1 MCGCPELDCN
11 CPEPCTDCIAPDT
24 MIVRNIAK
32 PSLCEDIIDLIGGGN
47 EGPGCEIKMGG
58 AIISGTTITLT
69 VVGSNGAVEFS
80 RDGVSWQDSPT
91 FSNQPAGPRKYF
103 AREKRNNACVAA
115 AYTTV
120 PGCVTPAPAVVSPV
134 NYVVGQSAQP
144 LSATGTALKWY
155 TSASGGTASS
165 LVPVPI
171 TTATGTTTYYVSQ
184 TLNGCEGPRAAIQ
197 VIVSGSGCVPG
208 PVVDVTPQQTQCVGG
223 FIQIRTTDGCTQA
236 WRTTTTTCGT
246 PGTCVIPSGPVFVQ
260 TVSSTCSQAGQFLN
274 NGRFEYGPVT
284 GGDRYALWLPTSGLP
299 RPTYNDSTLI
309 PAGGYIVV
317 TGVPGSD
324 TDKSYRLI
332 IFNQTTECYLEKIAN
347 FAYTI
352 CDTTCVQPF
361 FQFDKVDPTCSGE
374 ASVSNGQ
381 LKMTNV
387 ANGTRYQVC
396 VGATFSCPSNYDT
409 ATPITSPAS
418 TNIVNNVGF
427 AQGEAYRDY
436 TIRVFNGSPNCFT
449 TLSYRFNNPCYI
461 SACVTPTSGNNVI
474 TQATCAGVN
483 VVNNDAAVNI
493 PAVVNGTK
501 YGYSSGTV
509 YSGPDYTSASNISGG
524 QINITSLT
532 GSANTTSYVVRI
544 FNGRSD
550 CYVDRAVTI
559 PGKNCQASCVNPA
572 FTIGVLNPTCNSGVS
587 NQNGNVNINN
597 VANGNRWQ
605 LCAGAS
611 FTCTPNYETAT
622 PFTGVGPIMVIP
634 NHGFAGEEFKD
645 YTIRV
650 FNNSQNCFTDHSV
663 RVTNPCY
670 NNTCCNLVINNIQ
683 LTNV

>member
-32 PSLCEDIIDLIGGGN
+32 PSLCEDIMDLIGGGN
-47 EGPGCEIKMGG
+47 EGPGCEIKMAG

-91 FSNQPAGPRKYF
+91 FSNQPAGPHKYF

-115 AYTTV
+115 SYTTV
-120 PGCVTPAPAVVSPV
+120 PGCATPAPSVISPV

-144 LSATGTALKWY
+144 LSATGVALKWY
-155 TSASGGTASS
+155 TSPSGGTGSS
-165 LVPVPI
+165 LVTTPI
-171 TTATGTTTYYVSQ
+171 TTTPGTTLYYVSQ
-184 TLNGCEGPRAAIQ
+184 TLNGCEGPRAIIQ
-197 VIVSGSGCVPG
+197 VIVSGSGCTPG
-208 PVVDVTPQQTQCVGG
+208 TVVDVVPQQTQCVGG

-246 PGTCVIPSGPVFVQ
+246 PGACVIPSGPVFVQ

-274 NGRFEYGPVT
+274 NGHFEYGPVT

-299 RPTYNDSTLI
+299 RPTYSQSTVI
-309 PAGGYIVV
+309 PTGGYIVV

-324 TDKSYRLI
+324 VDKSYRLI

-347 FAYTI
+347 FGYTV
-352 CDTTCVQPF
+352 CDANCVQPF
-361 FQFDKVDPTCSGE
+361 FQFEKTDPTCNGE

-427 AQGEAYRDY
+427 TAGEEYRDY
-436 TIRVFNGSPNCFT
+436 NVRVFNGGPNCFT
-449 TLSYRFNNPCYI
+449 TLAYRFNNPCYAT
-461 SACVTPTSGNNVI
+461 ACVTPTAGNNVV

-483 VVNNDAAVNI
+483 VVNNNAAVNI
-493 PAVVNGTK
+493 PSVANANR

-509 YSGPDYTSASNISGG
+509 YSGVDYASAVNITGG
-524 QINITSLT
+524 QINITSLA
-532 GSANTTSYVVRI
+532 GSANTTTYVVRI
-544 FNGRSD
+544 FNGRND
-550 CYVDRAVTI
+550 CYIDRAVSI
-559 PGKNCQASCVNPA
+559 PGKTCQETCVNPV
-572 FTIGVLNPTCNSGVS
+572 FTIGGLDPTCNSGVS
-587 NQNGNVNINN
+587 NSNGNVSINN
-597 VANGNRWQ
+597 IANGNRYQ
-605 LCAGAS
+605 VCPNS
-611 FTCTPNYETAT
+611 TFNCTANYDTAT
-622 PFTGVGPIMVIP
+622 PFTGVGPIAVVQ
-634 NHGFAGEEFKD
+634 NLGYTTGQEYKD
-645 YTIRV
+645 FTVRV
-650 FNNSQNCFTDHSV
+650 FNGSVACYTDHSL
-663 RVTNPCY
+663 RTYNPCFVCCTMGVSSVEL
-670 NNTCCNLVINNIQ
+670 NNV
-683 LTNV
+683 